1 MFERNGVCGII
12 SCFIAGIVG
21 VSCYLAN
28 RLSLDNELIKQLT
41 NGGDDFVVGF
51 SMV

>member
-12 SCFIAGIVG
+12 SCFITGIVG
-21 VSCYLAN
+21 VSWFLAN

-41 NGGDDFVVGF
+41 NGGYDFVVGF